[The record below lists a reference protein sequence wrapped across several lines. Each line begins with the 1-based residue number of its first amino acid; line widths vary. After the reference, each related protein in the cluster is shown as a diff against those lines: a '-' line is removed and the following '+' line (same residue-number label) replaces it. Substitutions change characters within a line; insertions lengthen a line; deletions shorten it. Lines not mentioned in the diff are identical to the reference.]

1 MASLVFV
8 LAALFLLYVL
18 AGYPLLLAL
27 LVRLRAGSPIA
38 KRFSPRAV
46 SILLPVRNG
55 ERWLREK
62 LASILRLD
70 YPKELLEIL
79 VISDG
84 STDQSE
90 AIAQE
95 FAAQGVRLISVS
107 RGGKAAAL
115 NAGLRR
121 AQGEILFFTDVRQ
134 QLDPGALRELVAC
147 FGDPCVG
154 VASGELFILDG
165 ATREEANV
173 GLYWQYEKWIRRRL
187 SRLDSVLGATGCIYA
202 MRRELAVEIPED
214 TLLDDVYLPLA
225 AFFRGYRVILDESAK
240 AFDAPM
246 SLDTEFRRKVRTL
259 AGVYQLLGQY
269 PKLLG
274 PANRMWV
281 HFVSHKVGRL
291 LLPFSL
297 LAMAVASFWLPDF
310 WANLALG
317 LQGIFYGLAA
327 IDRWIPDRWMLKSLT
342 SPIRTFVAFMAAAL
356 AAVSFFFVPSSR
368 FWREAK
374 SAPVDRL
381 IG

>member
-8 LAALFLLYVL
+8 LAVLFLLYVL

-27 LVRLRAGSPIA
+27 RVRLRGRPPIS
-38 KRFSPRAV
+38 KRFSPRTV

-55 ERWLREK
+55 DRWLREK

-70 YPKELLEIL
+70 YPRELLEIL

-90 AIAQE
+90 AITEE

-134 QLDPGALRELVAC
+134 QLDPAALRELVAC
-147 FGDPCVG
+147 FGDPAVG

-187 SRLDSVLGATGCIYA
+187 SRLDSVLGATGCVYA
-202 MRRELAVEIPED
+202 MRRDLAVEIPED

-225 AFFRGYRVILDESAK
+225 AFFRGYRVILDEGAK
-240 AFDAPM
+240 AFDVPM
-246 SLDTEFRRKVRTL
+246 PLDTEFRRKVRTL
-259 AGVYQLLGQY
+259 AGVYQILRQY

-281 HFVSHKVGRL
+281 HFVSHKLGRL
-291 LLPFSL
+291 LLPFAL
-297 LAMAVASFWLPDF
+297 LAMAAASFWLPVF
-310 WANLALG
+310 WAKLALG
-317 LQGIFYGLAA
+317 LQGIFYALAA
-327 IDRWIPDRWMLKSLT
+327 IDRWIPDRWMLKGLT

-368 FWREAK
+368 FWTETKAV
-374 SAPVDRL
+374 PVDR
-381 IG
+381 

>member
-8 LAALFLLYVL
+8 VAALFVLYVL

-27 LVRLRAGSPIA
+27 LVRLRAAPPIA
-38 KRFSPRAV
+38 RRFSPRTV

-62 LASILRLD
+62 LASIVRLD

-84 STDQSE
+84 STDQTE

-134 QLDPGALRELVAC
+134 RLDPAALRELVAC
-147 FGDPCVG
+147 FGDPAVG

-173 GLYWQYEKWIRRRL
+173 GLYWLYEKWIRRRL
-187 SRLDSVLGATGCIYA
+187 SQLDSVLGATGCIYA
-202 MRRELAVEIPED
+202 MRRELAVEMPED

-240 AFDAPM
+240 AYDVPM
-246 SLDTEFRRKVRTL
+246 PLDTEFRRKVRTL
-259 AGVYQLLGQY
+259 AGVYQVLRQY

-291 LLPFSL
+291 LLPFAL
-297 LAMAVASFWLPDF
+297 AAMAAASFWLPAF

-317 LQGIFYGLAA
+317 SQALFYALAG

-342 SPIRTFVAFMAAAL
+342 SPIGTFVAFMAAAL

-368 FWREAK
+368 FWKETK
-374 SAPVDRL
+374 GLPL